1 MTLARFDLVFYQK
14 YYVNKKRL
22 VDYPNLW
29 NYAKD
34 LYSHPAFGKNTD
46 FDSMR
51 KRFYY
56 VDHTPFE
63 YFPRIVPKGPDM
75 SIWEEPN
82 DRAAKFAK

>member
-1 MTLARFDLVFYQK
+1 MFYQK

-34 LYSHPAFGKNTD
+34 LYSNPAFGGNTD

-56 VDHTPFE
+56 VDHTPYE
-63 YFPRIVPKGPDM
+63 DFPRIVPKGPDM

-82 DRAAKFAK
+82 DRAEKFGK